1 MNQILST
8 KIIKKIHK
16 HKQFIVL
23 FFISI
28 IAFLCF
34 FMFYVF
40 FKIQLN
46 KEHNNSV
53 KLSNNFEI
61 IKLCTIQSTNNP
73 QKDSDILGSISI
85 PVLNVNY
92 AFFNGYS
99 EELLKTLPCRFYGE
113 MPPKK
118 GNLCITAHNYND
130 DRFFGRI
137 NLLKNNDKIIIEDNF
152 SNKFIYYVSDIYE
165 VDENDLSPIEVFD
178 KNKYTLTLITC
189 NNINKKRI
197 IVRAY

>member
-1 MNQILST
+1 
-8 KIIKKIHK
+8 
-16 HKQFIVL
+16 
-23 FFISI
+23 
-28 IAFLCF
+28 
-34 FMFYVF
+34 
-40 FKIQLN
+40 
-46 KEHNNSV
+46 
-53 KLSNNFEI
+53 
-61 IKLCTIQSTNNP
+61 
-73 QKDSDILGSISI
+73 
-85 PVLNVNY
+85 
-92 AFFNGYS
+92 
-99 EELLKTLPCRFYGE
+99 

-197 IVRAY
+197 IVKAY

>member
-16 HKQFIVL
+16 YKQFIVL

-28 IAFLCF
+28 IAILF
-34 FMFYVF
+34 FVF
-40 FKIQLN
+40 FYIFIYTNSK
-46 KEHNNSV
+46 KEHNKSLE
-53 KLSNNFEI
+53 LSNNCELVKLYSPQDLD
-61 IKLCTIQSTNNP
+61 IKKQ
-73 QKDSDILGSISI
+73 DSDILGSISI